1 MRILILCTFVLIVYQ
16 AHSQNR
22 PWLQSQ
28 ASAARETKKFTLIE
42 WLDGKD
48 RRTMADMWLA
58 MHTPS
63 PYEVIVGG
71 SFYQY
76 SLNYAANGVA
86 AAEEKKSLYE
96 GEFSA
101 YARFIGITGIYANN
115 THENF
120 NDTIG
125 MFNLRLFGVTNQGS
139 HLTFHYGLRTRVAT
153 DLTYR
158 LNQQFP
164 GVTLDMY
171 LMKYFGLE
179 GHYRFY
185 LPYTEDFYGTTTGDE
200 LNAGVFIEYGYLRLF
215 GLWYV
220 ERQHS
225 EKLGNTQDTRREG
238 SKAGLKI
245 FF

>member
-1 MRILILCTFVLIVYQ
+1 MRLIFFVL
-16 AHSQNR
+16 ALLSGFSATAMDR

-28 ASAARETKKFTLIE
+28 SSAAREAKRFTLME
-42 WLDGKD
+42 WLEGKD
-48 RRTMADMWLA
+48 RRTMSDMWLA

-63 PYEVIVGG
+63 PYEIILGG

-76 SLNYAANGVA
+76 SLNDTTGGVA
-86 AAEEKKSLYE
+86 AAEEKKSSYE

-101 YARFIGITGIYANN
+101 YARFMGVTGIYANN
-115 THENF
+115 TQEKY
-120 NDTIG
+120 NDVIG

-139 HLTFHYGLRTRVAT
+139 HLTFHYGLRTRTAA
-153 DLTYR
+153 DGSYR

-164 GVTLDMY
+164 AVTLNLY

-179 GHYRFY
+179 GHYRY
-185 LPYTEDFYGTTTGDE
+185 YMPYSEDFYGSTNGDE
-200 LNAGVFIEYGYLRLF
+200 LQAGLYIEYGVLRIF

-225 EKLGNTQDTRREG
+225 DKAGTIEDIRREG